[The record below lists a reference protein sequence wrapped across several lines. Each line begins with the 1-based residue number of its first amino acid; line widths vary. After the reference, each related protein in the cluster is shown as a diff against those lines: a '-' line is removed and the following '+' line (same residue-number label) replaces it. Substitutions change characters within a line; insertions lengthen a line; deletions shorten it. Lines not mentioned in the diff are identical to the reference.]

1 MLDVLLTVLAL
12 VAGLVLALVVAGVV
26 RIVLLRRRHR
36 ARVQAFSPVLAQ
48 QSALFAVASDGKA
61 QVRGVGSLVL
71 GAEQLA
77 FVPLVGGR
85 DVVVDRSTITSTS
98 VTRTFM
104 GRSSGSDLL
113 VVTWDLQGLGD
124 AAAFQV
130 PDPTTWRTHLT

>member
-12 VAGLVLALVVAGVV
+12 VALVVLGLVLAGVV

-36 ARVQAFSPVLAQ
+36 ARVQSFAPVLAE
-48 QSALFAVASDGKA
+48 QSALFAVASDGRT
-61 QVRGVGSLVL
+61 QVRGVGTLVL

-85 DVVVDRSTITSTS
+85 DVVVERSSITSSS
-98 VTRTFM
+98 VSRTFM

-113 VVTWDLQGLGD
+113 VVTWDVDGMGD

-130 PDPTTWRTHLT
+130 RDPATWRTHLA